1 VNLELG
7 KLEVPAMRSS
17 LLLVT
22 TVVLAS
28 ACKRPEPVQVPVR
41 PAPERSSSG
50 GDLAQ
55 MAMQHAAA
63 AQEAGDPVKPVA
75 KAKGPTARTVAELW
89 SERTSLKDKSVVVRG
104 QVVKYNP
111 GILGRNWVH
120 LRDGTGTQEG
130 HDNDI
135 TVTTADSAQVGQV
148 VTAKGVVHLDRDI
161 GSGYVYPVLI
171 EDAKVAV
178 SKE

>member
-1 VNLELG
+1 
-7 KLEVPAMRSS
+7 MRSS
-17 LLLVT
+17 FLLVT
-22 TVVLAS
+22 TIVLAS

-41 PAPERSSSG
+41 PAAERSGSG
-50 GDLAQ
+50 EMNQ

-63 AQEAGDPVKPVA
+63 AQGAADPVKLVA

-89 SERTSLKDKSVVVRG
+89 SERTALKDKPVVVRG

-120 LRDGTGTQEG
+120 LRDGTGSQEA
-130 HDNDI
+130 HDNDV
-135 TVTTADSAQVGQV
+135 TVTTADAAQVGQV

-161 GSGYVYPVLI
+161 GSGYVYPVLV

-178 SKE
+178 SKEE